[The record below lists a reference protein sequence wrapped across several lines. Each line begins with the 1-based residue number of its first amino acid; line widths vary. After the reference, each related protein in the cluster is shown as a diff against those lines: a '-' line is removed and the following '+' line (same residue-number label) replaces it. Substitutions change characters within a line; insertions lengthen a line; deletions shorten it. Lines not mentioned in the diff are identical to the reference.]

1 MVQQTGKIDKTR
13 SISHTFSIFKK
24 KCLVMFTM
32 MRNRDI
38 FIFGFV
44 VVVEEYDTGDQ
55 TRAELDIMAI
65 LIICKLYIDFTEV
78 KGFF

>member
-1 MVQQTGKIDKTR
+1 
-13 SISHTFSIFKK
+13 
-24 KCLVMFTM
+24 M